1 MDVPELVARSERLT
15 IGAERDA
22 DGDEVSA
29 EAHEFS
35 DRAIR
40 WRGFA
45 HGHHARR
52 AMITSAAIIA
62 TAITPD
68 GFVPSVWRSP
78 ISAITSTFSP
88 LDADALVED
97 GVDGEALGR

>member
-1 MDVPELVARSERLT
+1 
-15 IGAERDA
+15 
-22 DGDEVSA
+22 
-29 EAHEFS
+29 
-35 DRAIR
+35 
-40 WRGFA
+40 
-45 HGHHARR
+45 
-52 AMITSAAIIA
+52 MITSAAIIA